1 MKESKEKAGIQ
12 GGRIVETKGEKS
24 TAQIEELLRIMAR
37 LRDPD
42 EGCPWDRVQNFHSI
56 APYTIEEAYE
66 VLDAIERNDLP
77 GLRDELGDLL
87 LQVVFH
93 AQMAEEQGAFDF
105 SEVVASICQKMTR
118 RHPHVFGN
126 EDIADVNAQRE
137 SWEALKAQER
147 QERASK
153 EKRSESVLDDISLA
167 LPGLTR
173 AVKLQ
178 KRAARVGFDWP
189 DLEPVIAKIK
199 EELAE
204 VEEVLA
210 EGRDKDRLEDELG
223 DLFFCL
229 GNLARH
235 LKIDPEAAVRRTN
248 AKFERRFKSIEAALR
263 EQGTTP
269 EAAGLEL
276 MDELWNRAKA
286 AERG

>member
-1 MKESKEKAGIQ
+1 MT
-12 GGRIVETKGEKS
+12 ETDSGKD
-24 TAQIEELLRIMAR
+24 TTQMEELLQIMAR
-37 LRDPD
+37 LRDPQS
-42 EGCPWDRVQNFHSI
+42 GCPWDREQNFHSI

-66 VLDAIERNDLP
+66 VLDAIEREDLP

-93 AQMAEEQGAFDF
+93 ARMAEEQGAFDF
-105 SEVVASICQKMTR
+105 SAVVGSICQKMTR
-118 RHPHVFGN
+118 RHPHVFGD
-126 EDIADVNAQRE
+126 EEIVDASAQRE
-137 SWEALKAQER
+137 SWEALKQQER
-147 QERASK
+147 QERAEN

-204 VEEVLA
+204 LEEVLA
-210 EGRDKDRLEDELG
+210 QGRDKDRLEDELG

-248 AKFERRFKSIEAALR
+248 AKFERRFKTIEAALR

-269 EAAGLEL
+269 EAAGLAR
-276 MDELWNRAKA
+276 MDELWDQAKA
-286 AERG
+286 AESLASRSPKT

>member
-1 MKESKEKAGIQ
+1 MSKENAGPSAD
-12 GGRIVETKGEKS
+12 K
-24 TAQIEELLRIMAR
+24 IENLLQIMAQ
-37 LRDPD
+37 LRDP
-42 EGCPWDRVQNFHSI
+42 EKGCPWDREQDFHSI

-66 VLDAIERNDLP
+66 VLDAIERRDLP

-93 AQMAEEQGAFDF
+93 AQMAKEQGAFEFRD
-105 SEVVASICQKMTR
+105 VVASICEKMTR

-126 EDIADVNAQRE
+126 EDLPDAEAQRE
-137 SWEALKAQER
+137 SWEALKQEER
-147 QERASK
+147 KQRATQEGR
-153 EKRSESVLDDISLA
+153 RESVLDDVSVA

-204 VEEVLA
+204 VEEVLS
-210 EGRDKDRLEDELG
+210 EGRDQDRLEDELG

-235 LKIDPEAAVRRTN
+235 LKVDPETAIRRTN
-248 AKFERRFKSIEAALR
+248 AKFERRFRSIELAL
-263 EQGTTP
+263 
-269 EAAGLEL
+269 EAEGSSPAEAGLKR
-276 MDELWNRAKA
+276 MDELWNQAKQ
-286 AERG
+286 AER

>member
-1 MKESKEKAGIQ
+1 MAESDCGKD
-12 GGRIVETKGEKS
+12 
-24 TAQIEELLRIMAR
+24 TACIEELLQIMVR
-37 LRDPD
+37 LRDP
-42 EGCPWDRVQNFHSI
+42 ERGCPWDREQSFHSI

-66 VLDAIERNDLP
+66 VLDAIERDDLP

-93 AQMAEEQGAFDF
+93 AQMAQEQGAFDF
-105 SEVVASICQKMTR
+105 SAVVASICQKMTR
-118 RHPHVFGN
+118 RHPHVFGH
-126 EDIADVNAQRE
+126 EQMPDANAQRE
-137 SWEALKAQER
+137 SWEAIKQQER
-147 QERASK
+147 QEQAEN
-153 EKRSESVLDDISLA
+153 EKRSESVLDDVSLA

-189 DLEPVIAKIK
+189 GLEPVIAKIK

-210 EGRDKDRLEDELG
+210 QGRDKDRLEDELG

-263 EQGTTP
+263 AQGTTP
-269 EAAGLEL
+269 EAVGLEG
-276 MDELWNRAKA
+276 MDELWNQAKA
-286 AERG
+286 AERA